1 MDDKKAEV
9 CIIKIMFPVE
19 SDDQAIDYKKKIA
32 VLLSDQ
38 LDVNIQFSIMSG
50 MPPSM
55 PSMR

>member
-1 MDDKKAEV
+1 MDDKKGEV

-32 VLLSDQ
+32 AILSDQ
-38 LDVNIQFSIMSG
+38 PDVNIQFSIMSG

-55 PSMR
+55 QPMR